1 MAATAPINQ
10 QKQSRWQLYG
20 LLSAPMAWLVIAYLG
35 ALASLLLTSFYKL
48 DSFSGALIRE
58 FGTDNFREMLTTPVY
73 RAVVVRTLLIAI
85 SVTIIDLALAVPISF
100 YLAKIA
106 TPRVR
111 RILTV
116 AVTMPL
122 WASYLV
128 KAYAWRTFVD
138 PGDGFIKRVFG
149 VTPGLGLTSTT
160 IVLAY
165 LWLPFAILPIYT
177 GLERLPD
184 SLLEASAD
192 LGARAGLTFRKVV
205 LPVLGPALV
214 AGSIFTFSLSLGD
227 YIAVDLVGGKTQ
239 MIGSVVYDNFV
250 QNGPLSAAVSLIPMI
265 IMFVYLFGAR
275 KTGALDNL

>member
-1 MAATAPINQ
+1 MAATATINKP
-10 QKQSRWQLYG
+10 KQSRWQLFG
-20 LLSAPMAWLVIAYLG
+20 LLSAPMAWLVVAYLG
-35 ALASLLLTSFYKL
+35 ALAALLLTSLYRL
-48 DSFSGALIRE
+48 DSFSGAMIKE
-58 FGTDNFREMLTTPVY
+58 IGTDNFSEILTKPVY
-73 RAVVVRTLLIAI
+73 RAVVIRTLVIAI
-85 SVTIIDLALAVPISF
+85 AVTIIDLALALPISF

-138 PGDGFIKRVFG
+138 PGDGLIKQVFG
-149 VTPGLGLTSTT
+149 VTTGLGLKSTT
-160 IVLAY
+160 LVLAY
-165 LWLPFAILPIYT
+165 LWLPYAILPIYA

-192 LGARAGLTFRKVV
+192 LGGKAGMTFRKVV
-205 LPVLGPALV
+205 IPVLGPALV
-214 AGSIFTFSLSLGD
+214 AASIFTFSLSLGD

-239 MIGSVVYDNFV
+239 MLGSVVYDNFS
-250 QNGPLSAAVSLIPMI
+250 QNGPLAAAVSLIPMI
-265 IMFVYLFGAR
+265 IMFVYLLGAR

>member
-1 MAATAPINQ
+1 MV
-10 QKQSRWQLYG
+10 
-20 LLSAPMAWLVIAYLG
+20 WLVVAYLG
-35 ALASLLLTSFYKL
+35 ALAALLITSFYKL
-48 DSFSGALIRE
+48 DGFSGATIKE
-58 FGTDNFREMLTTPVY
+58 FGFQNFTEIRTVSVY
-73 RAVVVRTLLIAI
+73 RHVVVRTVLVATA
-85 SVTIIDLALAVPISF
+85 VTVIDLALAIPISF

-106 TPRVR
+106 SPRVR
-111 RILTV
+111 RILSV

-138 PGDGFIKRVFG
+138 PGDGLIKKVFG
-149 VTPGLGLTSTT
+149 VTPGLGLASTT

-165 LWLPFAILPIYT
+165 LWLPYAILPVYA

-192 LGARAGLTFRKVV
+192 LGGHALVTFRKVV
-205 LPVLGPALV
+205 IPVLGPALV
-214 AGSIFTFSLSLGD
+214 AGSIFTFSLSMGD

-250 QNGPLSAAVSLIPMI
+250 QNGPLAAAVSLIPMA
-265 IMFVYLFGAR
+265 IMLVYLLGAR
-275 KTGALDNL
+275 QTGALENM